1 MQRYTIRTRAEKT
14 MKKKLVIYHLCL
26 MPLKSSGKYDQT
38 NKQNTKAVR
47 VLLFETAGA
56 MFKRLFDCNVV
67 EVS

>member
-1 MQRYTIRTRAEKT
+1 MPHAP
-14 MKKKLVIYHLCL
+14 KKKWKIQ
-26 MPLKSSGKYDQT
+26 P